1 MFADGGGITNKSVDK
16 VRVYE
21 YLMEGLTQTRIAR
34 LLGVCR
40 TRINVITKELLE
52 NGYVRCI
59 NTKENSKLHSSTDR
73 N

>member
-1 MFADGGGITNKSVDK
+1 MLANGGGITIKSVDK

-21 YLMEGLTQTRIAR
+21 YPIGGLTQTRIAR

-59 NTKENSKLHSSTDR
+59 NTKGNSKLHSSTDR